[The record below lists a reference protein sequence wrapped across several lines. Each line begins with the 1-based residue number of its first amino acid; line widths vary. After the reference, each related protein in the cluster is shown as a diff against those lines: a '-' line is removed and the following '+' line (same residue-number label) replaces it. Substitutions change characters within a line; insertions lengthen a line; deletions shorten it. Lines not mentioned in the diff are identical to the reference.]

1 MWRGGGRGWEWR
13 GKGLK
18 FVKRD
23 LILGRFFTISAKGD
37 NFCDL
42 LILFTLNN
50 IFFEQLVDRICPT
63 ELQLKNAY
71 SSDIEAPLLD
81 LNLCISNGIVSTKIY
96 DKQDGFD
103 FDTVNFPFLD
113 GAVPRRTSYRVC
125 ISQLIRFTTASLS
138 LNDFNRCN

>member
-1 MWRGGGRGWEWR
+1 MEGGGG
-13 GKGLK
+13 GGLK
-18 FVKRD
+18 FVKGY
-23 LILGRFFTISAKGD
+23 LILGRFFTISAIRD

-50 IFFEQLVDRICPT
+50 FYFEQMVDRICPT
-63 ELQLKNAY
+63 ELQLNNAY
-71 SSDIEAPLLD
+71 SSDTEVPFLD

-113 GAVPRRTSYRVC
+113 GDVPRRTSYRVC
-125 ISQLIRFTTASLS
+125 IPQLIRFTTASLS
-138 LNDFNRCN
+138 LNDFNCCN